1 MRVIRLASLFGVV
14 LFIFASVAAFRGNL
28 HAQTKVNA
36 RIVAD
41 VELVQIPVIVFDRK
55 GAVAADLKK
64 SDFRVLEDGVEQRIL
79 SCERDRESVSFVVLA
94 DVSSSMRRK
103 IPFVQEAALSLL
115 DPNADQSPYHDEFS
129 FFGIETRVKRL
140 SPFTSDQEDLEH
152 RLPQLIEATNGSTAL
167 FDGLY
172 AGVRTAQREAEN
184 KRRAIIV
191 ISDGGDNHS
200 RYNLRETRK
209 LLEEADMPVFA
220 VMAGPWIA
228 LSDIFPMPQR
238 KPVKIQGRVAQ
249 AVSSKGNYIGPAER
263 RGPHNLKVLTEVTGG
278 GVFTAHRLEDL
289 PRIVQTIGNAVRY
302 RYVLTYRP
310 RDQQAANA
318 RSGDDSS
325 NWHKIR
331 VELAPK
337 DKFEGYGMPYYKRGY
352 FRGQ

>member
-1 MRVIRLASLFGVV
+1 MKVIRSASLFGVAFVV
-14 LFIFASVAAFRGNL
+14 LASVFALRATL
-28 HAQTKVNA
+28 HAQTRVNA

-41 VELVQIPVIVFDRK
+41 VELVQIPVIVFDQK
-55 GAVAADLKK
+55 GAVAGNLKK
-64 SDFRVLEDGVEQRIL
+64 SDFRVLEDGVEQRII
-79 SCERDRESVSFVVLA
+79 SCERERESVSFVVLA
-94 DVSSSMRRK
+94 DISSSMKHK

-115 DPNADQSPYHDEFS
+115 DPNSNDNPYHDEFS
-129 FFGIETRVKRL
+129 FFGIESRVKRL
-140 SPFTSDQEDLEH
+140 SPFTADQEDLER
-152 RLPQLIEATNGSTAL
+152 RLPQLIEPTNGSTAL

-220 VMAGPWIA
+220 VMAGPWLAI
-228 LSDIFPMPQR
+228 SDIFAMPER

-249 AVSSKGNYIGPAER
+249 AVSSKGDFIGPAER
-263 RGPHNLKVLTEVTGG
+263 RGPHNLKVLTEITGG

-310 RDQQAANA
+310 SDQQARAA
-318 RSGDDSS
+318 VDPE
-325 NWHKIR
+325 NWHKIH

-337 DKFEGYGMPYYKRGY
+337 DKFEGYGLPYYKRGY